1 MNTYTDQEVSA
12 FCEQRAGWSGDRA
25 GITRTYEF
33 PTFHRAVAFI
43 VQAGMIADVAD
54 HHPDMT
60 ITYSRVRVDL
70 STHSAGGVT
79 TKDFAL
85 ADALDAAA
93 GS

>member
-1 MNTYTDQEVSA
+1 MKTYTDQEVTTLCA
-12 FCEQRAGWSGDRA
+12 ERAGWSGDSAR
-25 GITRTYEF
+25 ITRTFEF

-60 ITYSRVRVDL
+60 IMYSRVRVDL

-79 TKDFAL
+79 GKDFAL